1 MAGIG
6 MLRTAVGVGTL
17 RATVGAGILRTAIG
31 VELPAA
37 AVRVGMGVAAR
48 ALACIALRG
57 LAWRALGIRWCAF
70 DRLRAAAWVGTCVA
84 AMAVRMR
91 AARRP
96 ATGPVPLAGART
108 AWFLPGAT

>member
-17 RATVGAGILRTAIG
+17 RTAIG

-37 AVRVGMGVAAR
+37 AVRVGLGVAAR
-48 ALACIALRG
+48 ALACIALRD

-70 DRLRAAAWVGTCVA
+70 DRL
-84 AMAVRMR
+84 
-91 AARRP
+91 
-96 ATGPVPLAGART
+96 
-108 AWFLPGAT
+108 